1 MMFFWWLADVILAA
15 DGKIMQENRKRI
27 KSFCNLR
34 ERGPLVTL
42 LRIHFSRRTHSSSR
56 FAGKALR
63 DERRPFRYQAVPQQD
78 GQRGSVLNRPANV
91 GFHQPV
97 EVN

>member
-1 MMFFWWLADVILAA
+1 MFFWWLAGVILAA

-42 LRIHFSRRTHSSSR
+42 PQLCQNYMLLCVRI
-56 FAGKALR
+56 GKLTRSAT
-63 DERRPFRYQAVPQQD
+63 
-78 GQRGSVLNRPANV
+78 SKTS
-91 GFHQPV
+91 
-97 EVN
+97 